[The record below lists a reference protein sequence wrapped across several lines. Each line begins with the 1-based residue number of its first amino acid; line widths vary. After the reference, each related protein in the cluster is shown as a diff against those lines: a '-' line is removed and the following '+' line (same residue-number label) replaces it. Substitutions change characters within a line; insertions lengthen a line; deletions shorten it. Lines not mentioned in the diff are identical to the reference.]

1 MSNSNCNF
9 RASGFKF
16 EADRKYE
23 KKISHLFFGFRNS
36 KTFFPAVVEKQ
47 SFVSKSS
54 SPSKTSHSPW
64 VPRLL
69 VRGCKSIAA
78 GLRGSGGGGTSGR
91 AMAFCL
97 DRPGSDPGTEL
108 SFFQ

>member
-23 KKISHLFFGFRNS
+23 KKSRIFFSGLEIR
-36 KTFFPAVVEKQ
+36 KLFFPAVVEKQ

-69 VRGCKSIAA
+69 VRGCKSIVA
-78 GLRGSGGGGTSGR
+78 GLRGSGGDGTSGR

-97 DRPGSDPGTEL
+97 ARPGSDPGTDL
-108 SFFQ
+108 SFF